1 MELLKAHLWER
12 TMSAR
17 EKAVELEHLKAH
29 WLEDLKAHLWELTM
43 SARESVQEKAVELE
57 HLTEDS

>member
-1 MELLKAHLWER
+1 
-12 TMSAR
+12 MSAR